1 MLKSRLEKSRKA
13 DISFHKNGKIDITA
27 RVVHLLSIQDGDVI
41 DVGVENSE
49 CFLYVRHKGR
59 NCMGRHEA
67 QCSPTKRNSY
77 NFRAYSVRLCRAM
90 MNFAECSDTD
100 KTLHLA
106 CGEKIEK
113 GNQNYLTLIFRNKL

>member
-1 MLKSRLEKSRKA
+1 MLKSLLKKSRKA

-27 RVVHLLSIQDGDVI
+27 RVARLLSIQNGDVI
-41 DVGVENSE
+41 DVGVEKSE
-49 CFLYVRHKGR
+49 CFLYVRHRGQ

-77 NFRAYSVRLCRAM
+77 NFRAYSVKLCRAM
-90 MNFAECSDTD
+90 MNFTECSD

-113 GNQNYLTLIFRNKL
+113 GNQNYLTLIVRNKL